1 MTSTVVGYKQFK
13 SKKGTDC
20 NVLILLTTFTPVE
33 NARGSYGQGAQEV
46 FLNEDIAQRITPDCI
61 GKQVKLEYTF
71 GAGGRPFLDDV
82 TIVGK

>member
-20 NVLILLTTFTPVE
+20 NVLILTTDFTPAE
-33 NARGSYGQGAQEV
+33 NARGSYGKGVQEV
-46 FLNEDIAQRITPDCI
+46 FLNDDIAAKITPESI

-71 GAGGRPFLDDV
+71 GAGGRPYLEDV
-82 TIVGK
+82 NIVGK